1 MRDLVSLQKY
11 VKTTSNL
18 SIRVRKSADM
28 VGAETVEPMNLFQVW
43 LEEAHE
49 TEVND
54 PTAMTLATVSA
65 AGAPSARMV
74 LLKEADDR
82 GFVFYTNTE
91 SQKRRGARCV

>member
-1 MRDLVSLQKY
+1 
-11 VKTTSNL
+11 
-18 SIRVRKSADM
+18 M

-82 GFVFYTNTE
+82 GFVFIPIPKVVKAR
-91 SQKRRGARCV
+91 SSMRLGKRLSCFIGNLCGGRSV

>member
-1 MRDLVSLQKY
+1 
-11 VKTTSNL
+11 
-18 SIRVRKSADM
+18 M
-28 VGAETVEPMNLFQVW
+28 VGVETVEPMNLFQVW

-74 LLKEADDR
+74 LKETDDR

-91 SQKRRGARCV
+91 SQKGAELKCV

>member
-1 MRDLVSLQKY
+1 
-11 VKTTSNL
+11 
-18 SIRVRKSADM
+18 M

-82 GFVFYTNTE
+82 GFVFYANTE
-91 SQKRRGARCV
+91 SRKGAELDASRQAARVSLEISAAAGPCDRFNRAGQ